1 MLALLPIPAQYWV
14 GFIVVVLFFL
24 AFDLGVFH
32 RHAHVVRFREAL
44 AWTTLWFVLAMYF
57 GTSLAAQVVPDWGA
71 KQTEEFI
78 AGYITELSLSMDN
91 VFVMAVVFGY
101 FGVPSQHQHRVLF
114 WGILG
119 ALIMR
124 GLMIALGAALVAR
137 FEWLLYVFGAFLLIT
152 GVKMVVAPSGKVNP
166 EANPVIRLMRRFC
179 PISKDFDG
187 QKFLTR
193 QNDRR
198 LLTPLALVLLMVE
211 TTDLVFALDSLPAI
225 FGLTKNA
232 FIIFTSNVFAILG
245 LRSLYF
251 VLANAIDYFRYL
263 KAGLTV
269 VLGFIGVKM
278 LLEPHGAQEAEP
290 FWFQVDISTGL
301 SLIVVGSIITV
312 SILASVVVASIE
324 AYRKKRARA
333 SNGNGSA

>member
-1 MLALLPIPAQYWV
+1 MLALVQIPAPYWA

-44 AWTTLWFVLAMYF
+44 AWTTLWFVLAMFF
-57 GTSLAAQVVPDWGA
+57 GIRLAPQVVPDWGSR
-71 KQTEEFI
+71 QTEEFI

-91 VFVMAVVFGY
+91 VFVMAVVFRF

-119 ALIMR
+119 ALVMR
-124 GLMIALGAALVAR
+124 GLMIGLGAALVAR
-137 FEWLLYVFGAFLLIT
+137 FEWLLYVFGLFLLIT
-152 GVKMVVAPSGKVNP
+152 GVKMVAAPSEEVNP
-166 EANPVIRLMRRFC
+166 EANPVIRLARRFC
-179 PISKDFDG
+179 PVSQDFDG
-187 QKFLTR
+187 QKYITR
-193 QNDRR
+193 QNGRR

-269 VLGFIGVKM
+269 VLVFIGLKM
-278 LLEPHGAQEAEP
+278 LLEPHGAPEAEP
-290 FWFQVDISTGL
+290 LWFQMDIPTGL
-301 SLIVVGSIITV
+301 SLIVVGSIIV
-312 SILASVVVASIE
+312 VAIVASVAVTSIE
-324 AYRKKRARA
+324 RLRKKRRPH
-333 SNGNGSA
+333 SGK